1 MYQATP
7 APFSDEDLT
16 LWRKSI
22 EGARKLRKDK
32 AEAYGWQ
39 ENIDRYRPK
48 SVKDAEGKVNIGVD
62 FADVERKK
70 AALFYDTP
78 EISLLCDEPGQP
90 LAPPQPPPPPN
101 PDGSPSGPPPPPPP
115 TLGSV
120 ALIHQELLNNLLGDS
135 QIGVKHIVGQAL
147 LDVLLAAGVGPVRV
161 GYTATT
167 QDTPIE
173 TGADQLT
180 GEPITE
186 TAPVPIHEEFWI
198 ARRSPMSLLLP
209 VEFRDTD
216 IRRAPWV
223 GEDFSM
229 PLSQFRAEYGIPEDV
244 DIPTGGEK
252 PYFGADDSRE
262 RDGDPEV
269 TGVYLEYRAMLFG
282 KSTHPKAVWCL
293 VLVDGMDQPIKHG
306 PSQHQT
312 IGEDGRLTPDSL
324 PDYTILPLWIRDLPD
339 SAWVPSDSTI
349 TAPLTKEINKYRTQS
364 IEQRESAR
372 SVILYDPSL
381 ITPET
386 KQKIEQGEINTMVP
400 VTPGAL
406 AQGPQA
412 IMAQVATASQGRES
426 YLGQDYIQQD
436 RERVLGISANQTG
449 SNSGKKTTATEA
461 NIVNR
466 NTEARFNQ
474 EQARVT
480 AWYMAVVRA
489 LDALVLRY
497 GDVRFAST
505 LVGPRKGQ
513 VWAQFK
519 QALAGGYRYE
529 VNVDSGKY
537 MDAEAQR
544 RQLLQMY
551 QMTRQD
557 PLINPQKL
565 IQKLLTAWGIDP
577 AEGMAQPQPPQPQ
590 PPQVGV
596 SFKGEDFN
604 PLNPQFPLVVKMA
617 QQGGWQI
624 TPQDIQA
631 AQAGAQQ
638 LQQQALLAQAMAG
651 PAESG
656 KPQPSIKHGGPAQ
669 QQMPISKRQM
679 DETGG
684 VNNGPVS

>member
-1 MYQATP
+1 
-7 APFSDEDLT
+7 
-16 LWRKSI
+16 
-22 EGARKLRKDK
+22 
-32 AEAYGWQ
+32 
-39 ENIDRYRPK
+39 
-48 SVKDAEGKVNIGVD
+48 
-62 FADVERKK
+62 
-70 AALFYDTP
+70 
-78 EISLLCDEPGQP
+78 
-90 LAPPQPPPPPN
+90 
-101 PDGSPSGPPPPPPP
+101 
-115 TLGSV
+115 
-120 ALIHQELLNNLLGDS
+120 
-135 QIGVKHIVGQAL
+135 
-147 LDVLLAAGVGPVRV
+147 
-161 GYTATT
+161 
-167 QDTPIE
+167 
-173 TGADQLT
+173 
-180 GEPITE
+180 
-186 TAPVPIHEEFWI
+186 
-198 ARRSPMSLLLP
+198 MSLLLP

-449 SNSGKKTTATEA
+449 SNGSQHRQPQHGSPLQSGAGPRHGVVHGRGPRA
-461 NIVNR
+461 GC
-466 NTEARFNQ
+466 AR
-474 EQARVT
+474 AAIRR
-480 AWYMAVVRA
+480 RA
-489 LDALVLRY
+489 LRLDARWAAQGSGVGAVQTGACRRLPLR
-497 GDVRFAST
+497 S
-505 LVGPRKGQ
+505 
-513 VWAQFK
+513 
-519 QALAGGYRYE
+519 
-529 VNVDSGKY
+529 
-537 MDAEAQR
+537 QR
-544 RQLLQMY
+544 R
-551 QMTRQD
+551 
-557 PLINPQKL
+557 
-565 IQKLLTAWGIDP
+565 
-577 AEGMAQPQPPQPQ
+577 
-590 PPQVGV
+590 
-596 SFKGEDFN
+596 
-604 PLNPQFPLVVKMA
+604 
-617 QQGGWQI
+617 
-624 TPQDIQA
+624 
-631 AQAGAQQ
+631 
-638 LQQQALLAQAMAG
+638 
-651 PAESG
+651 
-656 KPQPSIKHGGPAQ
+656 
-669 QQMPISKRQM
+669 
-679 DETGG
+679 
-684 VNNGPVS
+684 

>member
-173 TGADQLT
+173 TGADPLT